1 VPSGTTS
8 TLNGNYLLDS
18 GVGFAVGD
26 AGTILKTT
34 DAGMSWLTLSS
45 GTTRNLYD
53 VYFFNDSE
61 GVTVGDNG
69 LILRTTDG
77 GTNWETITSGVRDSL
92 RAVSFSGANGI
103 CGGTS
108 QDILY
113 STDSGASWHV
123 SQKGF
128 FGGGFFGAHM
138 VSPTLGFVAGQN
150 SIFQAL
156 LGTTIDGG
164 MTWTFQPFYFDGN
177 EGNSDDVFFFDA
189 STGLTSGVLFDG
201 RGALTRT
208 TNGGAAW
215 MTSLYPQALHG
226 IDFPL
231 PGSGFAVGG
240 LGTILHSADMG
251 QTWSPQE
258 SDTSFELIDV
268 HFANNGLTG
277 IAIGAAGTIVRT
289 SNGGGG
295 GDDFAL
301 IAAASRK
308 ASFEIEL
315 LDGSLGIECRTGGRK
330 QQYTVVCTFDH
341 IVTAVDGATTSCG
354 EVTGIRISQTDV
366 PRVVVNLAHLNCNAE
381 IVTVTLNGVHD
392 DQGGVI
398 ASTSVEMGLLV
409 GDADGNG
416 VVNETDVRLIKSER
430 GQATDSLNFRA
441 DINANGQ
448 IEASDVNLATSAL
461 GTMLG
466 P

>member
-1 VPSGTTS
+1 MPNHLKVYAGVFLLFFATGNAFAQWSAVPSGTVNN
-8 TLNGNYLLDS
+8 LNGNYLLDS

-34 DAGMSWLTLSS
+34 DAGMSWVTLST

-77 GTNWETITSGVRDSL
+77 GTTWLTITSGVRDSL

-177 EGNSDDVFFFDA
+177 EGNSDDVFF
-189 STGLTSGVLFDG
+189 
-201 RGALTRT
+201 
-208 TNGGAAW
+208 
-215 MTSLYPQALHG
+215 
-226 IDFPL
+226 
-231 PGSGFAVGG
+231 
-240 LGTILHSADMG
+240 
-251 QTWSPQE
+251 
-258 SDTSFELIDV
+258 
-268 HFANNGLTG
+268 
-277 IAIGAAGTIVRT
+277 
-289 SNGGGG
+289 
-295 GDDFAL
+295 
-301 IAAASRK
+301 
-308 ASFEIEL
+308 
-315 LDGSLGIECRTGGRK
+315 
-330 QQYTVVCTFDH
+330 
-341 IVTAVDGATTSCG
+341 
-354 EVTGIRISQTDV
+354 
-366 PRVVVNLAHLNCNAE
+366 
-381 IVTVTLNGVHD
+381 
-392 DQGGVI
+392 
-398 ASTSVEMGLLV
+398 
-409 GDADGNG
+409 
-416 VVNETDVRLIKSER
+416 
-430 GQATDSLNFRA
+430 
-441 DINANGQ
+441 
-448 IEASDVNLATSAL
+448 
-461 GTMLG
+461 
-466 P
+466 